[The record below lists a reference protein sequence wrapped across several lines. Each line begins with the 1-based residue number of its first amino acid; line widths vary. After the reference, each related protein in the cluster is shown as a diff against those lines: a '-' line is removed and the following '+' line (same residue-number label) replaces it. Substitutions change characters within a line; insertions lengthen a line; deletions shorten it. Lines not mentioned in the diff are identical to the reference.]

1 MNLYADIILDHWQN
15 PQNYGFLDA
24 PDLEAFEANPLCGD
38 EITIQLKTKNS
49 RLLEVGTDGQA
60 KLNTKIEQVRF
71 SGNGC
76 AISQASASILTEFI
90 IGKTIKDVKKINADH
105 MIKLIGI
112 TPGPARIKC
121 TTLALLTVKKAI
133 EQEYY

>member
-15 PQNYGFLDA
+15 PQNYGALDD

-38 EITIQLKTKNS
+38 EITIQLKTNNS
-49 RLLEVGTDGQA
+49 

-76 AISQASASILTEFI
+76 AISQAAASILTEFI

-133 EQEYY
+133 EQEHN